1 MYIWRPR
8 SVLQLVVVGFFAAL
22 APLCIAI
29 LFTIETL
36 GELSDKNRNV
46 ARLVVDITR
55 LGEEVQRD
63 LLELERRA
71 RQYLALGDPNLAE
84 LFERER
90 QFLMEDLLK
99 LQALQSR
106 MLTESPDIA
115 GLLTLLERLD
125 MSGREV
131 PGQVFESG
139 DIEDN
144 RARMEQSF
152 ELIMERRVAIDKWLE
167 ASVENLLDA
176 NSADA
181 DALLDYLMVQ
191 LSVLAA
197 ATLTLLLFFSYWIN
211 KPLKKLAREIQ
222 QLGTEGLGQPIEIVG
237 PEELRELGT
246 KLEWLRQ
253 RLHESEEEK
262 QKFLRHISHE
272 LKTPLASLRE
282 GTDLLAE
289 HVTGK
294 LSQQQQEIVEIVRLN
309 GIELQR
315 LIENLVDINRLPQ
328 QQTQIE
334 DIDLHELCNGLVSQ
348 YRISLD
354 SKSLRLEVRGSTNQW
369 RADPYKLRIALDN
382 LLSNAVNYA
391 PEGGVIKLV
400 WEEKAARLVVDVA
413 NSGEAIPSEDTERIF
428 EPFFQSVAKRSGPIK
443 GSGIGLSVAREC
455 MESQGG
461 TLELVADT
469 DLPVCFRLT
478 CPRN

>member
-400 WEEKAARLVVDVA
+400 WKEKAASLVVDVA

>member
-413 NSGEAIPSEDTERIF
+413 NSGEAIPSEDTKRIF

-443 GSGIGLSVAREC
+443 GSGIGLSVAKEC

-461 TLELVADT
+461 TLELVAGT

-478 CPRN
+478 CPKN